1 MRRVPWMGV
10 SLLVAG
16 VLMGC
21 GGVESE
27 APAPADAT
35 QEQTL
40 EPSCPSGYTSLYLW
54 QCRRLAAHTAP
65 CNYAGPGN
73 YNVLHLYCESG
84 SASYDAG
91 PTSTYA
97 CGDCF

>member
-1 MRRVPWMGV
+1 M
-10 SLLVAG
+10 
-16 VLMGC
+16 
-21 GGVESE
+21 
-27 APAPADAT
+27 PA
-35 QEQTL
+35 L
-40 EPSCPSGYTSLYLW
+40 CCPSGYTSLYLW
-54 QCRRLAAHTAP
+54 QCRRLAAHTGP

-91 PTSTYA
+91 PTGTYA